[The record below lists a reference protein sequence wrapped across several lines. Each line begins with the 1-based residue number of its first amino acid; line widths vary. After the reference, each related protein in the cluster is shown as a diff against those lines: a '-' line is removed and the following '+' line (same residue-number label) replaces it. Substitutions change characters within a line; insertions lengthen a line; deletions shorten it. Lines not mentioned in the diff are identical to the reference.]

1 MPASIRPRRRPLALA
16 AAVATATTLGAA
28 ALALAPAASA
38 AEVPLTGY
46 RLTWGIKESYR
57 SYVTGPWAQGTFTAS
72 DGATQAADNGV
83 FTFTDGQGTY
93 DTTTH
98 SVRLAFQGTLTVRST
113 AHGFTRV
120 LSDLR
125 YDSGA
130 GVLTADLVAD
140 DGAKQQDVPL
150 AEVAAPTGP
159 AMTDLGTTLTTEA
172 GAFLGSASYAHTAG
186 DPLTVAQQQTTQSP
200 SPSVPGSASPS
211 PSTSATEPAPVSPP
225 ASATGSASASASTS
239 ASASP
244 GAGSSPSASAT
255 ESAPRGD
262 IADGTL
268 VWGVKESFRTYV
280 VGPVAKGTVTASG
293 GAAQAAGNGVFTFP
307 DATGTYDTEAGTLSV
322 AFEGAV
328 NFKGH
333 EDGGTY
339 GLDLTLAGLKATVD
353 GGKGEL
359 TADVT
364 SLGETSRDVV
374 LADLTAASADLTPKN
389 DVLTLD
395 DVTAKLTAAGAKAF
409 GGFYTQ
415 GTALDPVDLS
425 VALTDDAELPSGDSG
440 GTGDTGGSGGTGGTG
455 DTTGGTTGSV
465 TGGTSAGTT
474 GGSMAATGADV
485 PVGALGAAGAAA
497 VAAGAGTVY
506 VVRRRRTEA

>member
-1 MPASIRPRRRPLALA
+1 MPASIRSRRRPLALA

-28 ALALAPAASA
+28 ALALAPTASA

-57 SYVTGPWAQGTFTAS
+57 SYVTGPWAQGTFTAT

-83 FTFTDGQGTY
+83 FTFTDGQGSY

-98 SVRLAFQGTLTVRST
+98 AVRLAFQGTLTVRST

-125 YDSGA
+125 YDSGT

-140 DGAKQQDVPL
+140 GGAEQQDVPL
-150 AEVAAPTGP
+150 ARVAAPTGP

-172 GAFLGSASYAHTAG
+172 GAFLGSASYANAAG
-186 DPLTVAQQQTTQSP
+186 DPLTVTQPGTTQSP
-200 SPSVPGSASPS
+200 SPSVTGSASPS
-211 PSTSATEPAPVSPP
+211 PSTSATESAPVSPP

-239 ASASP
+239 ASTGTGP
-244 GAGSSPSASAT
+244 SPSDSAT
-255 ESAPRGD
+255 EPAPRGD

-280 VGPVAKGTVTASG
+280 VGSVAQGTVTASG
-293 GAAQAAGNGVFTFP
+293 GATQAAGNGVLTFP
-307 DATGTYDTEAGTLSV
+307 DATGTYDTEAGTLSA

-333 EDGGTY
+333 EDHGTY
-339 GLDLTLAGLKATVD
+339 GLDLTLAGLTATMA

-364 SLGETSRDVV
+364 SLGETSQDVV
-374 LADLTAASADLTPKN
+374 LADLTAASADLTPEN

-395 DVTAKLTAAGAKAF
+395 DVTATLTAAGAKAF

-440 GTGDTGGSGGTGGTG
+440 GSGGTGGTG
-455 DTTGGTTGSV
+455 GTAGGSTTGGTTGSV
-465 TGGTSAGTT
+465 TGGTTGGAA
-474 GGSMAATGADV
+474 GGSMAATGAGV

-506 VVRRRRTEA
+506 LVRRRRTGA